1 MIKLLKIHRKMAT
14 QGAQTPW
21 EWLLFCLLLPLS
33 LIYGLISWLRAVVYR
48 QGWLPRYRA
57 RVPVI
62 SVGNLAVGGTGKT
75 PVVDWLLKEAARQG
89 KRVAVVS
96 RGYGGSYKKK
106 VGVVADG
113 TALRLSAAEAGD
125 EPVLLARRNP
135 TAIILVAR
143 KRAAGVKYATT
154 RFAVDLVVLDDAFQ
168 HHAVRRDLDLVLL
181 DALRPFGNRWPLP
194 AGLLREFPRAVAR
207 ADLLLLTRAGAD
219 PHIPPLGRQVYLSR
233 HQLAEEAYCLDG
245 GSRPLHA
252 LRGLKVFAFAGLAA
266 PEGFFTALKQA
277 GLKLEGCLPL
287 ADHCRYSGALVD
299 KINALAENCD
309 LLLTTEKDAV
319 KLSHVKF
326 HLPCYQVPMDILI
339 ENHAAFKAELHKLW
353 RPEMRVSPELMEIL
367 ACPKCKQAVELAEDG
382 LSISCAGC
390 RLRYPVRDGI
400 PVMLLDEAVED

>member
-1 MIKLLKIHRKMAT
+1 MIKLLKIQRKMASH
-14 QGAQTPW
+14 GAQTSW

-33 LIYGLISWLRAVVYR
+33 LMYGLISWLRAVVYR

-194 AGLLREFPRAVAR
+194 AGLLREFPRALAR

-219 PHIPPLGRQVYLSR
+219 PQLEPLGLPVYVSR
-233 HQLAEEAYCLDG
+233 HQLAEEAYRLDG
-245 GSRPLHA
+245 GSQPLLA
-252 LRGLKVFAFAGLAA
+252 LRGLKVFAFAGIGA
-266 PEGFFTALKQA
+266 PQGFFAALQQA
-277 GLKLEGCLPL
+277 GLTLAGCLPL
-287 ADHCRYSGALVD
+287 ADHCRYSRSLVD
-299 KINALAENCD
+299 KINALAENCE

-319 KLSHVKF
+319 KLSGIKF
-326 HLPCYQVPMDILI
+326 HLPCYLVPMDIQI
-339 ENHAAFKAELHKLW
+339 ENHEAFRAEVQKLW

-382 LSISCAGC
+382 LSICCPAC

-400 PVMLLDEAVED
+400 PVMLLDEASEE